1 MKREKGFIL
10 LELIIVLFLMAIILG
25 MSTLLFTNL
34 LPSQKFHATVR
45 EVSATI
51 REARSLAQIH
61 GESQYVI
68 IDLDAKQYG
77 IEGRGSRDIP
87 EDISMKIIDPFAGE
101 ILEGKYQFI
110 FHPTGGI
117 EGGTIVLWNSKKAV
131 EIRTD
136 PIGGSVIVK

>member
-1 MKREKGFIL
+1 
-10 LELIIVLFLMAIILG
+10 
-25 MSTLLFTNL
+25 
-34 LPSQKFHATVR
+34 
-45 EVSATI
+45 
-51 REARSLAQIH
+51 
-61 GESQYVI
+61 
-68 IDLDAKQYG
+68 
-77 IEGRGSRDIP
+77 
-87 EDISMKIIDPFAGE
+87 MKIIDPFAGE

>member
-45 EVSATI
+45 KVSATI

-61 GESQYVI
+61 GEKQYVI
-68 IDLDAKQYG
+68 LDLDAKQYG

-87 EDISMKIIDPFAGE
+87 EDISIKIIDPFAGE
-101 ILEGKYQFI
+101 ILEGKYRMLFYAS
-110 FHPTGGI
+110 GGI
-117 EGGTIVLWNSKKAV
+117 EGGTIVLWSSKKAV